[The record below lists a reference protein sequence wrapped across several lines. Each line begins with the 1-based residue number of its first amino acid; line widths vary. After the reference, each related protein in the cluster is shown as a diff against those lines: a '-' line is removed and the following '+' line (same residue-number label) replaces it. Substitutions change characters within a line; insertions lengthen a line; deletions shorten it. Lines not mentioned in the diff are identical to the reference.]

1 MFLPVLSHVLFS
13 FKELQENTEALKTKM
28 SELRLYCDLL
38 LQQVNKIKE
47 NDELGDSAEVRLTFG
62 WADVIRE
69 DVVGEK
75 TEYRIAH
82 GQLDIRLPPAN
93 AD

>member
-1 MFLPVLSHVLFS
+1 
-13 FKELQENTEALKTKM
+13 M

-75 TEYRIAH
+75 TEYRVAH
-82 GQLDIRLPPAN
+82 GQLDIRLPSAN